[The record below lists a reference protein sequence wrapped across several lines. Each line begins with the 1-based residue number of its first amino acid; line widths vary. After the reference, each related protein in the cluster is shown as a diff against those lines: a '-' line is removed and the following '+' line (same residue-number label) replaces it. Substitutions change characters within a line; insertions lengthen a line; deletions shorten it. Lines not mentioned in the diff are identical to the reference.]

1 MGVKRSSHSVY
12 DLAYHFVWITKFRE
26 KMLGGEIGKSLRQI
40 IAKICEDYDWE
51 IEALEVMED
60 HIHMFVSCPP
70 KYAPAEIMKIIK
82 SLTARELFE
91 KFPQLRKIQW
101 SGRIWAD
108 GYYVGSSG
116 EHVTDELIR
125 KYIKYQKDEAHG
137 ARQLN
142 LFDEARKKS
151 GKWKG

>member
-1 MGVKRSSHSVY
+1 MGTRRSSHSIY

-26 KMLGGEIGKSLRQI
+26 KMLGGGIGEGLRQI
-40 IAKICEDYDWE
+40 IEKICEDYDWE

-60 HIHMFVSCPP
+60 HIHLFVSCPP

-91 KFPQLRKIQW
+91 QSPQLRKVQW

-116 EHVTDELIR
+116 EQVTDELIR
-125 KYIKYQKDEAHG
+125 KYIKYQKEEARG
-137 ARQLN
+137 ARQLD
-142 LFDEARKKS
+142 LFNEARKKG
-151 GKWKG
+151 GKRKG

>member
-1 MGVKRSSHSVY
+1 
-12 DLAYHFVWITKFRE
+12 
-26 KMLGGEIGKSLRQI
+26 MLGGGIGEGLRQI
-40 IAKICEDYDWE
+40 IEKICEDYDWE

-60 HIHMFVSCPP
+60 HIHLFVSCPP

-91 KFPQLRKIQW
+91 QSPQLRKVQW

-116 EHVTDELIR
+116 EQVTDELIR
-125 KYIKYQKDEAHG
+125 KYIKYQKEEARG

-142 LFDEARKKS
+142 LFNGARKKG
-151 GKWKG
+151 GKRKG